1 MTTENQKPNLNQDQ
15 DRYRDRDRD
24 RDREQNHPPS
34 TTSSDEIDLIEVIRY
49 IWDGRWLII
58 KVTGIFIV
66 IGLIIALTSQN
77 QYKAEARMLPEAQ
90 DAQGGAS
97 ALLRQFGGLGGFSMP
112 GGSGADAIRPDL
124 YPDVLKSTPFFVDL
138 MAQTIK
144 VRNDGNVQ
152 EIDVLTY
159 LTESSGGFS
168 LTGLIKKYTIG
179 LPGTIIG
186 WFRSDDKENQS
197 SSESQIFTGISHLNQ
212 DEFEAVKKLRN
223 RINASI
229 DQRSGVITISAE
241 FNDPLIT
248 AQIADFAVKY
258 LTGYITEY
266 RIEKAQKDLQF
277 VIERHSEKEKE
288 FHQAQQILAQFRDAN
303 RNIVTAAA
311 RTEEQRLQDQYN
323 LVFNVYNSLAQ
334 QLEQARIKV
343 QEETPVI
350 KLIEPVLVPMQRSKP
365 NRAYILMVSILM
377 GVFFGVCLIFGKM
390 KFEYFVSKLKMS
402 LKN

>member
-1 MTTENQKPNLNQDQ
+1 MQTE
-15 DRYRDRDRD
+15 
-24 RDREQNHPPS
+24 EQNNN
-34 TTSSDEIDLIEVIRY
+34 TNSSDEIDLIEVIRH

-77 QYKAEARMLPEAQ
+77 QYKAEARLLPEAR

-97 ALLRQFGGLGGFSMP
+97 ALLRQFGGLDLFSLP
-112 GGSGADAIRPDL
+112 GSGADAIRPDL

-144 VRNDGNVQ
+144 VRQEGNI
-152 EIDVLTY
+152 EEMDVFTY
-159 LTESSGGFS
+159 LSQSSGGFS
-168 LTGLIKKYTIG
+168 LTGIIKKYTIG
-179 LPGTIIG
+179 LPRTIIG
-186 WFRSDDKENQS
+186 WFRSDDKEDQP
-197 SSESQIFTGISHLNQ
+197 SSEPQIFTGISHLNQ
-212 DEFEAVKKLRN
+212 DEFEAVKELRD

-258 LTGYITEY
+258 LTDYITEY

-277 VIERHSEKEKE
+277 VIERHAEKERE
-288 FHQAQQILAQFRDAN
+288 FHQAQQVLAKFRDAN

-311 RTEEQRLQDQYN
+311 MTEEQRLQDQYN
-323 LVFNVYNSLAQ
+323 LAFNVYNSLAQ
-334 QLEQARIKV
+334 QLEHARIKV
-343 QEETPVI
+343 QDETPVI
-350 KLIEPVLVPMQRSKP
+350 KTLEPVQVPLERSAP
-365 NRAYILMVSILM
+365 RRFLIMVISVFL
-377 GVFFGVCLIFGKM
+377 GGFFGIGLVFGRVICGSIRSQ
-390 KFEYFVSKLKMS
+390 FT
-402 LKN
+402 N